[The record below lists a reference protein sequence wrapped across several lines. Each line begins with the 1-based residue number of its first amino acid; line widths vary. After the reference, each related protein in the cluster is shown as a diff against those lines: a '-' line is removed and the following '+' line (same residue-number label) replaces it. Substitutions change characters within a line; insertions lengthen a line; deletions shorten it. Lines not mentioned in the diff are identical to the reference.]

1 MKKIAVKVTNLSKK
15 FRLFHEIPAL
25 INIWKK
31 KRYEDLWALKDV
43 NFQVSK
49 GETVSIIGRN
59 GSGKSTLLKILCKVM
74 TPTSGS
80 VRSNG
85 QIASLLEL
93 GAGFH
98 PELTGRE
105 NIFLNASIMN
115 MSKKEIYNKF
125 DDIVSFSQ
133 LEEFID
139 TPLYTYSSG
148 MYVRL
153 GFAIAVF
160 TNFEILIIDEI
171 LAVGDI
177 GFQEKCFNRIMEF
190 KNDGKTIIF
199 VTHDLGTAKKLSDRI
214 LWLEKGRLKL
224 GKEKQYIID
233 SYHNM
238 FSKEAKEDI
247 ISKEK

>member
-125 DDIVSFSQ
+125 DDIVSFSH

-139 TPLYTYSSG
+139 APLYTYSSG

-153 GFAIAVF
+153 GFSIAVF

-177 GFQEKCFNRIMEF
+177 GFQKKCIDRIIEF
-190 KNDGKTIIF
+190 KESNKTIVF
-199 VTHDLGTAKKLSDRI
+199 VTHDLIMAEKISDRI
-214 LWLEKGRLKL
+214 FWLEKGRLKL
-224 GKEKQYIID
+224 GKEKHYIID